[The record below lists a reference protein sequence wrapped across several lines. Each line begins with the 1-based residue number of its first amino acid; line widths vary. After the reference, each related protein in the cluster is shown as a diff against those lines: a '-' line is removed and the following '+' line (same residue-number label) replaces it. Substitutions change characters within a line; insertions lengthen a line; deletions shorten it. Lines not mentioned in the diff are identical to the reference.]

1 MILQTNIKHSLA
13 TLLIFK
19 RAAASSSIDITE
31 VDLGRCGYHSYIAC
45 SCHISLLYISD
56 EHLVFI
62 I

>member
-31 VDLGRCGYHSYIAC
+31 VDLGRCGYHTAMLHRMFISYLFVI
-45 SCHISLLYISD
+45 Y
-56 EHLVFI
+56 
-62 I
+62 